1 MNGYNTFNYIRQNA
15 SARFQELIPEAT
27 EDNISRLGN
36 ILFNDQYE
44 PQLNEFV
51 HNLINRI
58 GLTIIRNKSTYNNPL
73 EIFKKGSVPLGT
85 DIQDLYENPAEKQQ
99 YEVSNKQMAKVLT
112 ITDPDTHVAYYRRN
126 RQDYYTKSISREALQ
141 GAFVSW
147 EAFNEYITNITNSLY
162 SGNYIDEFEYTK
174 GLIDGAYDNNKV
186 IMEEVTAPTTPD
198 TAKAVAKKFV
208 NIFKKFKFPST
219 KYNAYSLF
227 SGAKGE
233 VKTWTTPERIV
244 IIARSDIITE
254 IDFDVLAVAFNIDK
268 ASLMGRVY
276 EIDEFKNPEILGVI
290 CDESWLQIY
299 DNLMRFDEQ
308 YNAAAMVWN
317 EYLHVWGTYALCP
330 FANAIMLV
338 TKKPVIAT
346 NISFNREG
354 NLTVAKGAQEGLD
367 LTITPTNATTNI
379 NYTSANEQIFTVSK
393 TSELHSVV
401 TGISEGTATLF
412 AKSDNGLTAQ
422 VTIEVTASA

>member
-15 SARFQELIPEAT
+15 SDRFQELIPEAT

-346 NISFNREG
+346 NISFNHEG
-354 NLTVAKGAQEGLD
+354 NLTVAKGGQKSLD

>member
-15 SARFQELIPEAT
+15 SARFQELVPEAT

-99 YEVSNKQMAKVLT
+99 YELSNKQMAKVLT

-147 EAFNEYITNITNSLY
+147 ETFNEYITNITNSLY

-174 GLIDGAYDNNKV
+174 DLIDGAYDNNKV
-186 IMEEVTAPTTPD
+186 IMEEVTAPTTPG
-198 TAKAVAKKFV
+198 TAKAIAKMFV

-308 YNAAAMVWN
+308 YNGAAMVWN

-346 NISFNREG
+346 NISFNNEG
-354 NLTVAKGAQEGLD
+354 NLTVVKGEQKGLD

-412 AKSDNGLTAQ
+412 AKSDNGLTAE

>member
-1 MNGYNTFNYIRQNA
+1 MNGYNTFNYVRQNS
-15 SARFQELIPEAT
+15 SARFQELVPEAT

-99 YEVSNKQMAKVLT
+99 YELSNKQMAKVLT

-346 NISFNREG
+346 NISFNHEG
-354 NLTVAKGAQEGLD
+354 NVQVVKGNEEGLD
-367 LTITPTNATTNI
+367 LTITPTNATANI

-412 AKSDNGLTAQ
+412 AKSDNGLTAE

>member
-1 MNGYNTFNYIRQNA
+1 
-15 SARFQELIPEAT
+15 
-27 EDNISRLGN
+27 
-36 ILFNDQYE
+36 
-44 PQLNEFV
+44 
-51 HNLINRI
+51 
-58 GLTIIRNKSTYNNPL
+58 
-73 EIFKKGSVPLGT
+73 
-85 DIQDLYENPAEKQQ
+85 
-99 YEVSNKQMAKVLT
+99 
-112 ITDPDTHVAYYRRN
+112 
-126 RQDYYTKSISREALQ
+126 
-141 GAFVSW
+141 
-147 EAFNEYITNITNSLY
+147 
-162 SGNYIDEFEYTK
+162 
-174 GLIDGAYDNNKV
+174 
-186 IMEEVTAPTTPD
+186 
-198 TAKAVAKKFV
+198 
-208 NIFKKFKFPST
+208 
-219 KYNAYSLF
+219 
-227 SGAKGE
+227 
-233 VKTWTTPERIV
+233 
-244 IIARSDIITE
+244 
-254 IDFDVLAVAFNIDK
+254 
-268 ASLMGRVY
+268 MGRVY